1 MKYIVLPAE
10 ILAEVTQETLDYFHL
25 SPRYSID
32 GTEVIM
38 KLDNYYKLFPQV
50 NTLDEE
56 SEPILPPFPI
66 YTNGTNELDTLLSSS
81 AWTINTE
88 ENDI

>member
-1 MKYIVLPAE
+1 MQYIILPAE
-10 ILAEVTQETLDYFHL
+10 ILTEITQEILDQLSL

-56 SEPILPPFPI
+56 GEPILPSFPI

-81 AWTINTE
+81 TWTTNTE

>member
-1 MKYIVLPAE
+1 
-10 ILAEVTQETLDYFHL
+10 
-25 SPRYSID
+25 
-32 GTEVIM
+32 M

-56 SEPILPPFPI
+56 GEPILPPFPI

-88 ENDI
+88 ENGI